1 MDDKSKTMKKI
12 SLDHPHKLANTISSL
27 DIVALS
33 NIHGSPGRVV
43 VICKEGQFGFI
54 DLASE
59 EFEEIPTKSKDLIE
73 IFKKDGELPDYLLTH
88 NDDFIVICE
97 DSKQIEIIKKN

>member
-1 MDDKSKTMKKI
+1 MNELVIVNYYGGGYYQIYNKKGQLYENRNKDHAFRAIPHADKNSYLEVDYTSETMKKI

-59 EFEEIPTKSKDLIE
+59 
-73 IFKKDGELPDYLLTH
+73 
-88 NDDFIVICE
+88 
-97 DSKQIEIIKKN
+97 